1 MTTARP
7 PLVCRKAAAAW
18 GVLCM
23 AALLLAAVVS
33 GCSTLE
39 YLPPEQ
45 LPYAKLAFPYDHT
58 QLKAS
63 ATLDV
68 LNLARAPEYQ
78 FGRNEAEEVLLTQS
92 DTVVAFS
99 GRHKDRR
106 KSWVTMVVFDE
117 YRLTA
122 KRKYFFLVDE
132 RAEIAPTSKNELL
145 IPQKQGLAFDSQF
158 VIDPEILTTPYATEE
173 AQKVAMVRWLT
184 EQYQKDV
191 TALIGSFDA
200 PARGSALIPT
210 AAMMMRQTFTGLLV
224 ELLKSPGLAQ
234 KLADAK
240 GMQFPHISMK
250 KGRARLLT
258 QDDLATMTLR
268 VNFPMPPLP
277 AQ

>member
-1 MTTARP
+1 MTSARRPLIRREAGTARAI
-7 PLVCRKAAAAW
+7 LYI
-18 GVLCM
+18 G
-23 AALLLAAVVS
+23 ALLFAAVGS
-33 GCSTLE
+33 GCSALE
-39 YLPPEQ
+39 YLPTEQ
-45 LPYAKLAFPYDHT
+45 LPYEKLAFPYENTH
-58 QLKAS
+58 LKTS

-68 LNLARAPEYQ
+68 LNLARAPQYQ
-78 FGRNEAEEVLLTQS
+78 LPQDKVEEMLLTQS
-92 DTVVAFS
+92 DTAVAFS
-99 GRHKDRR
+99 GRNKDGR
-106 KSWVTMVVFDE
+106 KSWVTLVVFDE

-132 RAEIAPTSKNELL
+132 RAEVAPTPKDELL
-145 IPQKQGLAFDSQF
+145 IPQKAGIAFDSQF

-173 AQKVAMVRWLT
+173 AQKVAMVRWLA

-191 TALIGSFDA
+191 AALIGSFDA
-200 PARGSALIPT
+200 PARGSALIPK

-224 ELLKSPGLAQ
+224 ELNKSPGLAQ

-240 GMQFPHISMK
+240 GVQFPHISMK

-258 QDDLATMTLR
+258 QDDLAALTLR

>member
-1 MTTARP
+1 MTSVRRPPIRREAGTARAI
-7 PLVCRKAAAAW
+7 LYIGTLLFAAA
-18 GVLCM
+18 
-23 AALLLAAVVS
+23 VS

-39 YLPPEQ
+39 YVQAEY
-45 LPYAKLAFPYDHT
+45 LPYEKLAFPYDHT
-58 QLKAS
+58 HLKTS

-78 FGRNEAEEVLLTQS
+78 LPQGKVEEVLLTQS
-92 DTVVAFS
+92 DTAVAFS
-99 GRHKDRR
+99 GRNKDRR
-106 KSWVTMVVFDE
+106 KSWVTLVVFDE

-132 RAEIAPTSKNELL
+132 RAEAAPDSNDELL
-145 IPQKQGLAFDSQF
+145 IPQKPGVVFDSEF

-173 AQKVAMVRWLT
+173 AQRAAMVRWLT

-191 TALIGSFDA
+191 TALMGSFGA
-200 PARGSALIPT
+200 PARGSAVIAT

-224 ELLKSPGLAQ
+224 ELDKSPGLAG

-240 GMQFPHISMK
+240 GVEFPHMSMK

-258 QDDLATMTLR
+258 HADLAALTLR